1 MILRKTKVALLL
13 PVAVW
18 LLTGCVKLN
27 VDLVVNR
34 DGSGVYGCL
43 YDPSD
48 EEGAAGSQLSR

>member
-34 DGSGVYGCL
+34 DG
-43 YDPSD
+43 PSD